1 MAHPYPA
8 SLKGQFLISM
18 PGMVDP
24 NFSRTVTC
32 ICEHTAEGAV
42 GIVVNRVHD
51 LLRAGEMFEELGL
64 TCTKESA
71 QMPIYIGGPVHINEV
86 FILHGPP
93 FGWDAC
99 LTITP
104 SLAMSN
110 SMDIMRAIAEG
121 TGPESAA
128 ICIGCAG
135 WGPSQLE
142 GELQQNAWL
151 NGPLDAPLIFDVSVD
166 LRWEEAIRRIGI
178 DPALLSDTAGHA

>member
-1 MAHPYPA
+1 MENAYPA
-8 SLKGQFLISM
+8 SLKGQFLMSM
-18 PGMVDP
+18 PGMADP

-42 GIVVNRVHD
+42 GLVVNRVHKF
-51 LLRAGEMFEELGL
+51 LRAGEMFKELNL
-64 TCTKESA
+64 SCTPESA
-71 QMPIYIGGPVHINEV
+71 GMPIYIGGPVHANEV

-99 LTITP
+99 LPITP
-104 SLAMSN
+104 TLAMSN
-110 SMDIMRAIAEG
+110 SMDILRAIADG
-121 TGPESAA
+121 SGPASAV

-151 NGPLDAPLIFDVSVD
+151 NGPVDASLIFETPVE
-166 LRWEEAIRRIGI
+166 LRWEAAIKEIGI
-178 DPALLSDTAGHA
+178 DPALLSDAAGHA